1 MFHSRLHCTNP
12 QIPKHLFSWPCILPS
27 IAPPLGQDGPP
38 REVVDALPPPHATHP
53 PPHAHAAPHA
63 THPRHPTHAE
73 RSTPHAQGP
82 HTVTRTQTHARSAST
97 STRRQHGESRDGR
110 IADGGGGGT
119 GQGQGCCPPA
129 VLLASSTKRAAVRS
143 TDTALQLLSAL
154 LTVPDQGPGPGLE
167 GSAISSLAWISSLD
181 PSRWAGRAG
190 HGRRLQPPPPPPRC
204 LSIPSPPPPPH
215 HPPAPCWRGT
225 GTVPRRR

>member
-1 MFHSRLHCTNP
+1 M
-12 QIPKHLFSWPCILPS
+12 
-27 IAPPLGQDGPP
+27 GPP
-38 REVVDALPPPHATHP
+38 VKSWMHCPPPTQP
-53 PPHAHAAPHA
+53 
-63 THPRHPTHAE
+63 
-73 RSTPHAQGP
+73 TPHP
-82 HTVTRTQTHARSAST
+82 TRTQHPTQPIHATPRTPSAAPR
-97 STRRQHGESRDGR
+97 TRKARTQSHAHRRTRAAQAQAHGVSMASHVTDASRME
-110 IADGGGGGT
+110 GGGGT

-190 HGRRLQPPPPPPRC
+190 HGRRLQPPPP
-204 LSIPSPPPPPH
+204 SP
-215 HPPAPCWRGT
+215 
-225 GTVPRRR
+225 